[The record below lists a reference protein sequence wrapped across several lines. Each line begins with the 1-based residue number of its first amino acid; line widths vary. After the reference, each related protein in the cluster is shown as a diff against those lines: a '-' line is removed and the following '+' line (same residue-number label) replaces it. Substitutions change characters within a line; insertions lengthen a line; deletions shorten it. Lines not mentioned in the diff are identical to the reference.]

1 MENRASVTGWQKL
14 FFSYKKMLLVL
25 FHGFCSFVLH
35 HLCLVHAVPYSHLIL
50 RVLNFTIWEISKN
63 P

>member
-14 FFSYKKMLLVL
+14 FFSYKKMLFGIVSWFL
-25 FHGFCSFVLH
+25 FFCFTSSVSSTCSTIF
-35 HLCLVHAVPYSHLIL
+35 SLIL